1 MNFEEA
7 MIYINSFSQSG
18 RKVTDLSRIKKLLN
32 LIGNPQ
38 DNLKFVHIA
47 GTNGKGS
54 VLEFCS
60 NALINADYK
69 TGPVYFSLY

>member
-54 VLEFCS
+54 VL
-60 NALINADYK
+60 
-69 TGPVYFSLY
+69 